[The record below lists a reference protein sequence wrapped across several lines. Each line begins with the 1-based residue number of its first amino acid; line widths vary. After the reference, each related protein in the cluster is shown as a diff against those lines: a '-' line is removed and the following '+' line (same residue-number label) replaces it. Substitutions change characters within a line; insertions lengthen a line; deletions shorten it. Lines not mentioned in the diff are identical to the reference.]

1 MSDENKVVSWI
12 HYALTSTMPVQL
24 CEIFFREDDVL
35 LLYYGRHTLVTM
47 AMKIPKRI
55 ARRMRIAISVEGLR
69 RAKEIAD
76 EERVLKYEE
85 IEEVVLIGGSKK
97 KDARRFP
104 LLSLRPRVTIKT
116 KKGKIYAYGIH
127 DQEFDYER
135 VKEEL
140 EELARRKGFKL
151 TVK

>member
-1 MSDENKVVSWI
+1 MSEENGVVSWI

-24 CEIFFREDDVL
+24 CEVFFREDDVL

-55 ARRMRIAISVEGLR
+55 AKRMRIAISVEGLK
-69 RAKEIAD
+69 RAREIAD

-85 IEEVVLIGGSKK
+85 IEEVILFGGSRK
-97 KDARRFP
+97 KDARKIP
-104 LLSLRPRVTIKT
+104 LFALRPRITIKT
-116 KKGKIYAYGIH
+116 KKGKIYAFGIH
-127 DQEFDYER
+127 DEEFDYER

-140 EELARRKGFKL
+140 EELARRKGFKI